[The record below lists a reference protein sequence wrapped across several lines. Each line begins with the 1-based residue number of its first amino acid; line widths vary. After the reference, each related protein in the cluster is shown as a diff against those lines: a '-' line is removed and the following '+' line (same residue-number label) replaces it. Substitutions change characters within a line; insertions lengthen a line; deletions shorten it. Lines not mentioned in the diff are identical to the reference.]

1 MTNKLRLT
9 SLCLALFFACSAR
22 ADLWFATGPFGGD
35 AEVVRTVPKVRGLV
49 IAAAHNGLIY
59 TSTTGGATWR
69 NLYFPGQFSG
79 VLHALEVDPRSAST
93 WYVGIESE
101 SEWVS
106 GIYKTTDSGDRW
118 TLLPETKGLAVWS
131 IALWPGN
138 PDTIAAGTGKGVY
151 LSQDAG
157 GTWKHISPPDDPEIR
172 PVVSLAFHPEKS
184 NILYAGTTHLPW
196 RTTDGGK
203 TWSSIH
209 TGMMDDSDV
218 FSIQVDAR
226 RPERV
231 FASACSGVYGSLD
244 SAEKWSHLDT
254 PKGAFRTHFVALDPS
269 HEGVVFAGTTGGLLR
284 SSDNGHNWRNVS
296 SESIKSIAFDPLV
309 PGRIFF
315 ASTTA
320 GILLSTDGGLTLH
333 DCNVGFT
340 NRNFTA
346 LTGSG
351 FVLYASSVFEAASGG
366 LYRSD
371 TLGLRWLHQGTP
383 RQGTPHAGAAADD
396 QILAMSSSP
405 EHPLIVFAATYH
417 GLLESE
423 DGGKTWKARKGPP
436 SERIMG
442 VLALSDKTVLAG
454 TSDGIFRTSDGV
466 TWVQCGIE
474 GVVSLH
480 RSGPN
485 MISALTAHGALASAD
500 QGATWKKC
508 GSADRASAWYSID
521 FDSRAGE
528 TALAATSSG
537 LFRSTDGCQSWSPAL
552 SGLRQET
559 ASLVLFH
566 PTRSGEAYASQGGR
580 VFRTTDGGKRW
591 VPLDDGVLSNSG
603 PTSLVVLPASPDL
616 LFALF
621 PRRGVFS
628 ISIKESH
635 FND

>member
-1 MTNKLRLT
+1 MTNGSRFAT
-9 SLCLALFFACSAR
+9 LCLVLFPACAAPPAR
-22 ADLWFATGPFGGD
+22 ADVWFATGPFGGD
-35 AEVVRTVPKVRGLV
+35 AEVIRTVPRVRGLV
-49 IAAAHNGLIY
+49 IAAAHNGLLY
-59 TSTTGGATWR
+59 TSTTGGAMWR
-69 NLYFPGQFSG
+69 NLYFPGQFAG

-93 WYVGIESE
+93 WYVGMESE
-101 SEWVS
+101 SAWVS
-106 GIYKTTDSGDRW
+106 GIYKTTDSGVTWR
-118 TLLPETKGLAVWS
+118 LLPETKGIPVWS
-131 IALWPGN
+131 IALWPAD
-138 PDTIAAGTGKGVY
+138 PDIIAAGTGKGVY
-151 LSQDAG
+151 LSRDAG

-172 PVVSLAFHPEKS
+172 PVVSLAFHPDKA
-184 NILYAGTTHLPW
+184 NIIYAGTTHLPW

-209 TGMMDDSDV
+209 EGMMDDSDV

-226 RPERV
+226 RPDRV

-254 PKGAFRTHFVALDPS
+254 PKGAFRTHFVALDPNR
-269 HEGVVFAGTTGGLLR
+269 ENVVFAGTTGGLLR
-284 SSDNGHNWRNVS
+284 SPDSGHSWRHVS

-309 PGRIFF
+309 AGRIFF

-320 GILLSTDGGLTLH
+320 GLMVSTDGGLTLRE
-333 DCNVGFT
+333 CNVGFA

-351 FVLYASSVFEAASGG
+351 FNLYASSVFEAASGG

-371 TLGLRWLHQGTP
+371 TLGLRWVRAGTP
-383 RQGTPHAGAAADD
+383 VED

-405 EHPLIVFAATYH
+405 EHPLFVFAATYH

-423 DGGKTWKARKGPP
+423 DGGKTWRSRKGPP

-442 VLALSDKTVLAG
+442 VLAISDKTVLAG
-454 TSDGIFRTSDGV
+454 TSDGIFRTSEGA
-466 TWVQCGIE
+466 TWLQSGME

-480 RSGPN
+480 RSGLN
-485 MISALTAHGALASAD
+485 MISALTARGAMASAD
-500 QGATWKKC
+500 QGATWKTC
-508 GSADRASAWYSID
+508 GPADRVSAWYSVD
-521 FDSRAGE
+521 FDSANPAI
-528 TALAATSSG
+528 ALAATSSG
-537 LFRSTDGCQSWSPAL
+537 LFRSTNGCLSWSPVL
-552 SGLRQET
+552 SGLRTET
-559 ASLVLFH
+559 VSVVVFH

-580 VFRTTDGGKRW
+580 IFRTTDGGQRW
-591 VPLDDGVLSNSG
+591 VPLDDGGQSNSG